1 MIEDEKFN
9 RPVFIGGT
17 GRSGTSI
24 MGDLLGSHPD
34 FHFPAHENKLI
45 VERGGL
51 RDLVEIIP
59 NKLDIHRRHFAI
71 VNFLNRALRM
81 RQLGFANAELNQT
94 LSQMCRQGTP
104 FQVAFD
110 QLQREN
116 PGVQGSLHA
125 IGPMFGQQAYE
136 TSINTLLG
144 ALIAHSEQ
152 NGIVNVDG
160 LLKPFFLVRNLSE
173 DEVLDLART
182 FLFGLYCQGE
192 SHRWGDDTPSNA
204 LNLDFLFRLFPKAKF
219 IHMMRDPADTVS
231 SYTKQV
237 WFPNDPAL
245 AANQI
250 ASMLLRTEALEA
262 ELPEGSVLNLRMEDL
277 VRDRDASLQRVADFL
292 EVENRFNA
300 GLIREDAANIGRS
313 DADADENS
321 SLIKDQLGPWME
333 RHGYL

>member
-51 RDLVEIIP
+51 RDLVEILP
-59 NKLDIHRRHFAI
+59 RNVDILRRHFAI
-71 VNFLNRALRM
+71 VHFLNRALKM
-81 RQLGFANAELNQT
+81 QQFGFANAELNQA
-94 LSQMCRQGTP
+94 LSEMCRQGTSY
-104 FQVAFD
+104 QVAFD
-110 QLQREN
+110 QLQRQN
-116 PGVQGSLHA
+116 PGIQGSIHA
-125 IGPMFGQQAYE
+125 IGVRFGLPQYE
-136 TSINTLLG
+136 KHLNDFLG
-144 ALIAHSEQ
+144 KLIAHTDE
-152 NGIVNVDG
+152 NGIVDTDG

-173 DEVLDLART
+173 DELLDHART
-182 FLFGLYCQGE
+182 FLFGLYCQDE

-277 VRDRDASLQRVADFL
+277 VRDRDASLQRIADFL
-292 EVENRFNA
+292 GVENRFNA